1 MGLGGLKADGTA
13 STGLNPAPRRPDGRS
28 SCAGPPTGAVT
39 DLTPA
44 PFNVRTRAHEY
55 GGGAFG
61 VGNGVVVFAN
71 FADQR
76 VYRLEAGADPRPIT
90 PSGPSDTPTSTWTR
104 RGGGRSACART
115 IAVARNP

>member
-1 MGLGGLKADGTA
+1 MCRT
-13 STGLNPAPRRPDGRS
+13 PD
-28 SCAGPPTGAVT
+28 GAVT

-76 VYRLEAGADPRPIT
+76 VYRLEAGRGPPTDYARGAPPIRRLRPG
-90 PSGPSDTPTSTWTR
+90 PDGAAGGLRVRGPSR
-104 RGGGRSACART
+104 
-115 IAVARNP
+115 